1 MADVAPACTIA
12 IFGAVGDLTKTLL
25 MPAIFDLAA
34 GGLLDPQTKIVG
46 LDHNDRDDASW
57 RKAMDDALHA
67 FLEKQGDRSKKN
79 GDDEQAFTFVLDRLH
94 YRKFD
99 FTNDD
104 DYASYAKELGDA
116 GNVVFYLAVA
126 PRFFEAIVAGL
137 DHAGLLKEKDGTF
150 RRVVI
155 EKPFGSD
162 LDSAKALNAKLT
174 SLANETQL
182 YRIDHFLG
190 KEAVQGISALRFANA
205 LFEPVFNR
213 DHIASVQIT
222 AAETVGVEHRGSFYE
237 GLGALRDMVPNHL
250 FSLLTLV
257 AMERPDT
264 FEAQAVRDAK
274 TALLEAIEPIGPGD
288 AVRGQYAAGTIAGAA
303 AVAYRDEERV
313 AKDSLTETYAALSVR
328 IKNDRWR
335 DVPFYVRT
343 GKRMSAHVTTIALT
357 LRDPKGPIATD
368 PAQPDLLLLGIDPKR
383 GLVQRFAAK
392 RPGVELV
399 LGRAEAGFRYE
410 TTFDE
415 PPNVGYE
422 TLLYHVMAGN
432 QLLFQRSDMIEA
444 EWAAVQ
450 PVLDAWGS
458 DGAAP
463 DPYASG
469 SDGPASAD
477 ALLAKNGDRWLE
489 VATLDD
495 LGKDTA

>member
-1 MADVAPACTIA
+1 
-12 IFGAVGDLTKTLL
+12 
-25 MPAIFDLAA
+25 
-34 GGLLDPQTKIVG
+34 
-46 LDHNDRDDASW
+46 
-57 RKAMDDALHA
+57 
-67 FLEKQGDRSKKN
+67 
-79 GDDEQAFTFVLDRLH
+79 
-94 YRKFD
+94 
-99 FTNDD
+99 
-104 DYASYAKELGDA
+104 
-116 GNVVFYLAVA
+116 
-126 PRFFEAIVAGL
+126 
-137 DHAGLLKEKDGTF
+137 
-150 RRVVI
+150 
-155 EKPFGSD
+155 
-162 LDSAKALNAKLT
+162 
-174 SLANETQL
+174 
-182 YRIDHFLG
+182 
-190 KEAVQGISALRFANA
+190 
-205 LFEPVFNR
+205 
-213 DHIASVQIT
+213 
-222 AAETVGVEHRGSFYE
+222 
-237 GLGALRDMVPNHL
+237 
-250 FSLLTLV
+250 
-257 AMERPDT
+257 
-264 FEAQAVRDAK
+264 
-274 TALLEAIEPIGPGD
+274 
-288 AVRGQYAAGTIAGAA
+288 
-303 AVAYRDEERV
+303 
-313 AKDSLTETYAALSVR
+313 
-328 IKNDRWR
+328 
-335 DVPFYVRT
+335 
-343 GKRMSAHVTTIALT
+343 

-368 PAQPDLLLLGIDPKR
+368 PARPDLLLLGIDPKR